1 MNHKQVP
8 VKQGPNWLELDGR
21 SGEITAKAHEGN
33 ECVMVMAWGKD
44 PKENFERWAQL
55 TLLPEEAIRVA
66 HEMLNAAAR
75 ASGEVTA

>member
-1 MNHKQVP
+1 MNHKQAP
-8 VKQGPNWLELDGR
+8 VKQGPNYLKMDGR
-21 SGEITAKAHEGN
+21 SGEITAKAHAGN
-33 ECVMVMAWGKD
+33 ECVLVMAHGKD